1 MFSIFETRGWAAAGF
16 LCLLASFLGVHDQLC
31 AQDKIDPDS
40 KELVQSEE
48 QREYSAGLLFLQAAG
63 VGFKYSDSQNAQGL
77 LQQVAPTFTSWNGLE
92 WLFHGEPPQQIP
104 LLREQ
109 LDPNPP
115 EPYSNGT
122 GYLWA
127 ASSSLWRWRLLDLN
141 VVLLWGS
148 LKTSSSY
155 SLQGRYVRAYPHALN
170 ADNNTIQLFRERF
183 EVTRPQSVSSYS
195 LLSYRFFGKSSD
207 LFWVRSAAI
216 QKTRQLFEENRD
228 AHALGGSFALNDVF
242 TWSQKIETVTPLG
255 VRFRRLYLP
264 VVSSL
269 EVADQAAPAN
279 CSSGESTRSAAFA
292 SSTDSKPTLQWEL
305 APTDVV
311 EVILSSPAY
320 QADGGRVSLFLEKN
334 SLVPLLKEIYAAD
347 GSLQKVVLSR
357 GGVVQDKA
365 KPSLLPLETV
375 VFAPLNRGSND
386 ILVSQFLARTFRSC
400 RAIPEEF
407 QPPFFSPVNKQ
418 PKA

>member
-1 MFSIFETRGWAAAGF
+1 MRSIFETRSWAVTGVLF
-16 LCLLASFLGVHDQLC
+16 FLGLVSVCDQLK
-31 AQDKIDPDS
+31 AQDKVEPLS
-40 KELVQSEE
+40 KEVVQSEE
-48 QREYSAGLLFLQAAG
+48 QREYSAGLLFLQTADI
-63 VGFKYSDSQNAQGL
+63 GFTYSDSQDAQSL
-77 LQQVAPTFTSWNGLE
+77 LQQVTPTFAPWSGLE

-109 LDPNPP
+109 LDPSPP
-115 EPYSNGT
+115 EPYSSGAA
-122 GYLWA
+122 YLWA
-127 ASSSLWRWRLLDLN
+127 ALSSLWRWRLLDLN

-148 LKTSSSY
+148 LKDPTSY

-228 AHALGGSFALNDVF
+228 AHALGGSFALNDLF
-242 TWSQKIETVTPLG
+242 TWSQKIESVTPLG

-264 VVSSL
+264 VISPM
-269 EVADQAAPAN
+269 EVADQAPAAD
-279 CSSGESTRSAAFA
+279 CTGVKVAGSTAFA
-292 SSTDSKPTLQWEL
+292 SNAEGKPILQWKL

-311 EVILSSPAY
+311 EVILSPPPY
-320 QADGGRVSLFLEKN
+320 QADSGRVSLFLERK
-334 SLVPLLKEIYAAD
+334 SLVPLLKEMYAAD

-357 GGVVQDKA
+357 AALVQDKG
-365 KPSLLPLETV
+365 KSSLFPVETI
-375 VFAPLNRGSND
+375 VFAPLNRGSSD
-386 ILVSQFLARTFRSC
+386 IVVSQFLARTFRTC

-407 QPPFFSPVNKQ
+407 QPPFFSPVSKQ